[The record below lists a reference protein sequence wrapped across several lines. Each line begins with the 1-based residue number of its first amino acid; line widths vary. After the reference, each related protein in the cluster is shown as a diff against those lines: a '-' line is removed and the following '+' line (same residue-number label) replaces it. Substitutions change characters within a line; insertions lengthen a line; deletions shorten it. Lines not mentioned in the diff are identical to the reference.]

1 MFSAGIT
8 FTMAFSTLN
17 MAVRTVLFPQVT
29 ALESCQEMNSYLY
42 RIRKIAS
49 YYFVLAAV
57 GIAALGSLQWLILGA
72 EYRAALPCLPHHC
85 VHTFVDHL
93 SGVGHNAGTYNEM
106 KPQIDAWVNVG
117 RLGLMVMLAFML
129 IPSFHALGAAVA
141 YAVPVLV
148 GEIWMF
154 QYVKRSAEV
163 SR

>member
-1 MFSAGIT
+1 
-8 FTMAFSTLN
+8 
-17 MAVRTVLFPQVT
+17 
-29 ALESCQEMNSYLY
+29 
-42 RIRKIAS
+42 
-49 YYFVLAAV
+49 
-57 GIAALGSLQWLILGA
+57 
-72 EYRAALPCLPHHC
+72 
-85 VHTFVDHL
+85 
-93 SGVGHNAGTYNEM
+93 M

-129 IPSFHALGAAVA
+129 APSFHALGAAVA